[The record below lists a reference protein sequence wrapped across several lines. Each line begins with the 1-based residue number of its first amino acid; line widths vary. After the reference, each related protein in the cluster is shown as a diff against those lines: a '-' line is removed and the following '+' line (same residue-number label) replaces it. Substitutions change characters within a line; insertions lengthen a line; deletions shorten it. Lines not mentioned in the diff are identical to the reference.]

1 MTEVPP
7 FLFIVTS
14 TALVLGVAIAVRGLI
29 GFRPVAEVPALPTPA
44 VSVSDTS
51 STDLAA
57 GSSEADG
64 SAAAGGVST
73 GPRDLMEPMVMT
85 IAGVIIA
92 IVALFTLS
100 ALINTA

>member
-29 GFRPVAEVPALPTPA
+29 GFRPVAEVPALPTPFG
-44 VSVSDTS
+44 STSDAS
-51 STDLAA
+51 STDTDAGLAGDHPA
-57 GSSEADG
+57 PITPLTS
-64 SAAAGGVST
+64 
-73 GPRDLMEPMVMT
+73 GPRDLKEPMIMT

-92 IVALFTLS
+92 IIALFTLS
-100 ALINTA
+100 ALINSA

>member
-44 VSVSDTS
+44 VPVSDAT
-51 STDLAA
+51 STDPDAGPSGAGDLAPA
-57 GSSEADG
+57 MPVSS
-64 SAAAGGVST
+64 
-73 GPRDLMEPMVMT
+73 GPRDLMEPMIMT
-85 IAGVIIA
+85 IAGIIIA
-92 IVALFTLS
+92 MVALFTLS
-100 ALINTA
+100 ALVNSA